1 MDPKTIN
8 IKQREDLLRSL
19 LNLTHPSFQRLKP
32 IKLYE
37 KFIFKK
43 IYFIIINILNDIR
56 HMMNFDKIIK
66 FLITN
71 NNINK
76 NYYTLIIKQLEELEK
91 YHYNLDDLMTAILS
105 KNKEIHNFLCIITKL
120 SIFFNEISIQCMWNE
135 KYHNYEM
142 YNNYRNYFN
151 KINNNYRDFINN
163 LKILKNCFD
172 SEITKIQNPTHIEKS
187 YIEYL
192 TNYLKQFNLVEVF
205 SRFKIQFDDYLDKYF
220 SKEMKSYENLVSK
233 NINNTYKNFNLDK
246 DFNLDTV
253 SELQIEFLS
262 NLNCCDEI
270 KDRLVDYYASD
281 KHKEFI
287 SNKFKFIE
295 KNFSKPKNI
304 ISKATFIKQ
313 NYPEFFR
320 NLPLYYR
327 KKYGDFLSLSLSKRD
342 YNSITIQD
350 IINLNIHKSVD
361 RWGDNPGII
370 YAHKINH
377 NQIIESRKLNFYT
390 SYRSIQFNYSL
401 IPKNIFWSR
410 KNNFYA
416 TNQFVVSFILS
427 IKNSYTLNI
436 PLEMIEIILN
446 FVSIRDMC
454 KHHKYYPGEIF
465 NFK

>member
-262 NLNCCDEI
+262 N
-270 KDRLVDYYASD
+270 
-281 KHKEFI
+281 
-287 SNKFKFIE
+287 
-295 KNFSKPKNI
+295 
-304 ISKATFIKQ
+304 
-313 NYPEFFR
+313 
-320 NLPLYYR
+320 
-327 KKYGDFLSLSLSKRD
+327 
-342 YNSITIQD
+342 
-350 IINLNIHKSVD
+350 
-361 RWGDNPGII
+361 
-370 YAHKINH
+370 
-377 NQIIESRKLNFYT
+377 
-390 SYRSIQFNYSL
+390 
-401 IPKNIFWSR
+401 
-410 KNNFYA
+410 
-416 TNQFVVSFILS
+416 
-427 IKNSYTLNI
+427 
-436 PLEMIEIILN
+436 
-446 FVSIRDMC
+446 
-454 KHHKYYPGEIF
+454 
-465 NFK
+465 